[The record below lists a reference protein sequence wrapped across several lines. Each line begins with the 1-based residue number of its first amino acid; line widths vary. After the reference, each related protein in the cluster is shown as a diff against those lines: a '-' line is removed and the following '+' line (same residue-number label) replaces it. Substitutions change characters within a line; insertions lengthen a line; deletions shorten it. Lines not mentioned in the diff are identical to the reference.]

1 MKISYKPYVLLLIIL
16 LLVLT
21 FSIIFMHIEGFK
33 EGVPNV
39 VCDRSLPLFL
49 GVGNKNA
56 NQYGFNS
63 YYFDNNG
70 YSKNND
76 LLNSCYEPL
85 NNGSKYQY
93 RPIPTTPYKTT
104 PMNTAPYKTT
114 PMNTSPYKTTPSID
128 ICKQGL
134 HDPPVQQYG
143 WNANFYNQ
151 DGYLTDIGTRCGI
164 TRKNNEPY
172 NPNLDIT
179 PITSS
184 PITSSPITSSPSGIN
199 IIQFLKNSGRNLI
212 ALGDSLTQGYIPSK
226 IYHPYTIKLSQ
237 KLPGIN
243 ILNMGVSGNRTDQM
257 YFRLT
262 GQRIPTLSPALMPD
276 DNTGGQNSNILQK
289 YPNPAIVIILAGTND
304 LFSTLTNDQIISNIK
319 LLHTTV
325 LNKSTIQNPI
335 YTIAMT
341 IPQNNL
347 APNSP
352 NYGTPFISNFD
363 TNRKIINIGIRN
375 MVNNSQGKIFL
386 VDLDNICDQTVTY
399 NAHCWSSDY
408 THFDNDGYDVVG
420 DKIYNALSTFTPL
433 KI

>member
-1 MKISYKPYVLLLIIL
+1 M
-16 LLVLT
+16 
-21 FSIIFMHIEGFK
+21 
-33 EGVPNV
+33 
-39 VCDRSLPLFL
+39 
-49 GVGNKNA
+49 
-56 NQYGFNS
+56 
-63 YYFDNNG
+63 
-70 YSKNND
+70 
-76 LLNSCYEPL
+76 
-85 NNGSKYQY
+85 
-93 RPIPTTPYKTT
+93 
-104 PMNTAPYKTT
+104 
-114 PMNTSPYKTTPSID
+114 
-128 ICKQGL
+128 
-134 HDPPVQQYG
+134 
-143 WNANFYNQ
+143 
-151 DGYLTDIGTRCGI
+151 
-164 TRKNNEPY
+164 
-172 NPNLDIT
+172 
-179 PITSS
+179 
-184 PITSSPITSSPSGIN
+184 
-199 IIQFLKNSGRNLI
+199 QFLKQSNRNLI
-212 ALGDSLTQGYIPSK
+212 ALGDSLTAGYNPPGPN
-226 IYHPYTIKLSQ
+226 HPYTIKLSQ
-237 KLPGIN
+237 NLPGIN